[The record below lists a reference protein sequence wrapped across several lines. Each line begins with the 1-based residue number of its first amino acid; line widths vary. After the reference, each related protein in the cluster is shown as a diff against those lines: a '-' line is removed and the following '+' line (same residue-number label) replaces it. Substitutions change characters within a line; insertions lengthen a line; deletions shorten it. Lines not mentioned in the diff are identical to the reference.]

1 MARAPIHESRYGKQA
16 QPHKRPEDDEP
27 VDFIGQAVSFLG

>member
-1 MARAPIHESRYGKQA
+1 MSRASIHEPRYGKQA

-27 VDFIGQAVSFLG
+27 TDGIADALYQK